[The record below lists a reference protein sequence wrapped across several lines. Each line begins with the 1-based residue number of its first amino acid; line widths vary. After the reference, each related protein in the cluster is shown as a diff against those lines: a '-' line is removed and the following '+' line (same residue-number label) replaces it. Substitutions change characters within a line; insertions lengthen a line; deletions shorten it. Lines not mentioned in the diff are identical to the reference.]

1 LLTTKITRRSLLA
14 TGAAAAAS
22 STPTGWAIAQPKPV
36 KVGLML
42 PYSGTFAQ
50 LGENYF
56 FPTIGA
62 AVSRYLET
70 NKDVG
75 WQDWEDPSVTVRC
88 GHSEFDLRYWPL
100 ADVGFCAAN
109 VCF

>member
-1 LLTTKITRRSLLA
+1 LRLST
-14 TGAAAAAS
+14 
-22 STPTGWAIAQPKPV
+22 STPDAKTLSN
-36 KVGLML
+36 VGFS
-42 PYSGTFAQ
+42 PDSG
-50 LGENYF
+50 EEYF

-75 WQDWEDPSVTVRC
+75 WQDWEDPGVTVRC